1 MTQLLDGDSAL
12 ITGAGRGIGRGIATE
27 LARHGC
33 DVAINDIDA
42 STATSTADDL
52 ASAFDVHA
60 ISVPG
65 DVTDTGDAA
74 LIIKNTVDA
83 FDGLDV
89 LVNNAAVIIPESYD
103 EIDESSWN
111 QVLDVN
117 LNGVQNCMA
126 AAYDELKNGGRIVN
140 VASTAGLRVSLLA
153 GAHYT
158 SSKWGVIGLTK
169 HIAQEGGE
177 VGIRANAVCP
187 GATETERIVEMTDA
201 EERAESAREE
211 FPLGRWGSPED
222 VGKAT
227 VFLAS
232 NLSAFV
238 TGVALPVDGGFTIL

>member
-1 MTQLLDGDSAL
+1 MTELLRGDTAL
-12 ITGAGRGIGRGIATE
+12 VTGAGRGIGRGIATE

-33 DVAINDIDA
+33 DVAVNDIDEE
-42 STATSTADDL
+42 TAASTADDL
-52 ASAFDVHA
+52 ADAFDA
-60 ISVPG
+60 RTLAVPG
-65 DVTDTGDAA
+65 DVTDSADAA
-74 LIIKNTVDA
+74 LMVRDAVDA
-83 FDGLDV
+83 FGGLDV
-89 LVNNAAVIIPESYD
+89 LVNNAAIINPESYE
-103 EIDESSWN
+103 EIDAASWD

-117 LNGVQNCMA
+117 LGGVQKCTA
-126 AAYDELKNGGRIVN
+126 AAYDELKGGGRIVN

-169 HIAQEGGE
+169 HVAHEGGA

-187 GATETERIVEMTDA
+187 GATETERIVEMTDP
-201 EERAESAREE
+201 EDRAESAREE
-211 FPLGRWGSPED
+211 FPLGRWGTPED

-232 NLSAFV
+232 DLSAFV